1 MPDCT
6 MGLARLI
13 LAGVLPD
20 NSAARS
26 IDTTFSEGVSME
38 LPIDGLLLPAYP
50 GFLGGFFASVDSG
63 SGNFAGTTFF
73 CSIDGVAG
81 RDLIPLRQRSKQ
93 FPPPPPWRERA
104 IAGREPV
111 VTDKESPLG
120 FS

>member
-1 MPDCT
+1 

-13 LAGVLPD
+13 FDGDDPES
-20 NSAARS
+20 SAARS
-26 IDTTFSEGVSME
+26 MEITGLPPVSME